1 MSTSSILGTATGR
14 LEVLGNHTDYNQG
27 LVLAMGVGFTLEVQG
42 KTRKDDNLLLHAKDL
57 GQRWQGSLA
66 DLTPQPKAGWANYI
80 LGVLQGLK
88 DRGISLSG
96 LELESSSNLPMGAG
110 LSSSAALTVATQR
123 CLQKLWGFTM
133 PPLEM
138 AKISQE
144 AEHRYAGVKCGLLD
158 PMAILHAKKDHLV
171 LIDFRSL
178 EVTPIPFSKEALFVI
193 ASCGEKHALVDGE
206 YNERRQ
212 SCEEAARIL
221 GLTCLRE
228 IGLNAL
234 RERKGSI
241 PDRTYRRALHV
252 VGETDRVERAVACLK
267 KHDLP
272 GFGTLLDESQDSSRV
287 NFENSIPALDKLC
300 QASQQSPG
308 HLGARLS
315 GGGFGG
321 STLHLIEAAKEKE
334 FLASFLPKSET
345 ALGISLGHFQ
355 TRPENSSFKRTD
367 HAADGFAL

>member
-1 MSTSSILGTATGR
+1 MSSLSTHGTATGR

-27 LVLAMGVGFTLEVQG
+27 LVLAMGVGFTLEVHG
-42 KTRKDDNLLLHAKDL
+42 KSRKDDKLLLHAKDL
-57 GQRWQGSLA
+57 GQSWKGSLT
-66 DLTPQPKAGWANYI
+66 DLSPQPKTAWANYI

-88 DRGISLSG
+88 DRGVGLSG
-96 LELESSSNLPMGAG
+96 LELELTSNLPMGAG

-133 PPLEM
+133 PALEM

-158 PMAILHAKKDHLV
+158 PMAILHAQKDHLV
-171 LIDFRSL
+171 LIDFRSM

-212 SCEEAARIL
+212 SCEKAARLL
-221 GLTCLRE
+221 GLSSLRE
-228 IGLNAL
+228 IGLN
-234 RERKGSI
+234 EFTKRKGELPELI
-241 PDRTYRRALHV
+241 YRRALHV

-267 KHDLP
+267 RNELA
-272 GFGTLLDESQDSSRV
+272 GFGKLLDESQESSRV
-287 NFENSIPALDKLC
+287 NFENSILALDKLC
-300 QASQQSPG
+300 EASKNSPG

-321 STLHLIEAAKEKE
+321 STLHLIEKSKEKE
-334 FLASFLPKSET
+334 FLASFLRRAE
-345 ALGISLGHFQ
+345 ADLGHPIEYFQ
-355 TRPENSSFKRTD
+355 TRP
-367 HAADGFAL
+367 

>member
-1 MSTSSILGTATGR
+1 MPSAVTGTATGR

-27 LVLAMGVGFTLEVQG
+27 LVLAMGVGFTLEVSGQKRRDG
-42 KTRKDDNLLLHAKDL
+42 RLLFHANDL
-57 GQRWQGSLA
+57 GQKWEGSLD
-66 DLTPQPKAGWANYI
+66 DLSPRPQVPWANYI

-88 DRGISLSG
+88 DRGVSLSG
-96 LELESSSNLPMGAG
+96 LELEISSALPMGAG
-110 LSSSAALTVATQR
+110 LSSSAALTVANQR
-123 CLQKLWGFTM
+123 CLQSIWGFAM

-171 LIDFRSL
+171 LLDFRSL
-178 EVTPIPFSKEALFVI
+178 EVQTIPFPKEAVFVV
-193 ASCGEKHALVDGE
+193 AACGEKHALVDGE

-212 SCEEAARIL
+212 SCEEAARLL
-221 GLTCLRE
+221 GISSLRE
-228 IGLNAL
+228 IGL
-234 RERKGSI
+234 RELGRKKSEL
-241 PDRTYRRALHV
+241 PDLIYRRALHV

-267 KHDLP
+267 KNDLP
-272 GFGTLLDESQDSSRV
+272 GFGRLLDESQESSRL

-300 QASQQSPG
+300 EASRNSPG

-321 STLHLIEAAKEKE
+321 STLHLIETRQEKE
-334 FLASFLPKSET
+334 FLSSFLAKAQSQ
-345 ALGISLGHFQ
+345 LGHPIDHFL
-355 TRPENSSFKRTD
+355 TRP
-367 HAADGFAL
+367 A

>member
-1 MSTSSILGTATGR
+1 MASSSILGTATGR

-27 LVLAMGVGFTLEVQG
+27 LVLAMGVGFTLEVHG
-42 KTRKDDNLLLHAKDL
+42 KKRADEKLLLRAKDL
-57 GQRWQGSLA
+57 GQVWEGSLA
-66 DLTPQPKAGWANYI
+66 DLSPQPKTAWANYI

-88 DRGISLSG
+88 DRGVGLSG
-96 LELESSSNLPMGAG
+96 LELELTSNLPMGAG

-133 PPLEM
+133 PALEM

-171 LIDFRSL
+171 LIDFRSM
-178 EVTPIPFSKEALFVI
+178 EVTAIPFSKEALFVV

-221 GLTCLRE
+221 GLSSLRE
-228 IGLNAL
+228 IGLNELAK
-234 RERKGSI
+234 RKGTLPEQI
-241 PDRTYRRALHV
+241 YRRALHV
-252 VGETDRVERAVACLK
+252 VGETDRVKRAVACLK
-267 KHDLP
+267 RNDLA
-272 GFGTLLDESQDSSRV
+272 GFGKLLDESQESSRV

-300 QASQQSPG
+300 EASQQSPG

-321 STLHLIEAAKEKE
+321 STLHLIEKSKEKE
-334 FLASFLPKSET
+334 FLAAFLPKANGT
-345 ALGISLGHFQ
+345 LGHSLDYFLS
-355 TRPENSSFKRTD
+355 RP
-367 HAADGFAL
+367 

>member
-1 MSTSSILGTATGR
+1 MASPILGSATGR

-42 KTRKDDNLLLHAKDL
+42 KKRDDEKLLFHAKDL
-57 GQRWQGSLA
+57 GQKWEGSLA
-66 DLTPQPKAGWANYI
+66 DLTPQTNTGWANYI
-80 LGVLQGLK
+80 LGVLQSLR
-88 DRGISLSG
+88 DRGITHNG
-96 LELESSSNLPMGAG
+96 LELELSSNLPMGAG

-123 CLQKLWGFTM
+123 CLQKLWGYTI
-133 PPLEM
+133 PALEM

-144 AEHRYAGVKCGLLD
+144 AEHRYAGVKCGLMD
-158 PMAILHAKKDHLV
+158 PMAILNAKKDHLV

-178 EVTPIPFSKEALFVI
+178 EVTPIPFSQEALFVV

-212 SCEEAARIL
+212 SCEEAARLL
-221 GLTCLRE
+221 GVSSLRE
-228 IGLNAL
+228 IEHSKL
-234 RERKGSI
+234 EKRKADL

-252 VGETDRVERAVACLK
+252 VGENDRVQRAVDCLK
-267 KHDLP
+267 KSDLP
-272 GFGTLLDESQDSSRV
+272 GFGRLLDESQESSRV

-308 HLGARLS
+308 HFGARLS

-334 FLASFLPKSET
+334 FLASFLPKAQT
-345 ALGISLGHFQ
+345 ALGHRVQYFL
-355 TRPENSSFKRTD
+355 TRP
-367 HAADGFAL
+367 

>member
-27 LVLAMGVGFTLEVQG
+27 LVLAMGVGFTLEVHG
-42 KTRKDDNLLLHAKDL
+42 KKRADEKLLFRAKDL
-57 GQRWQGSLA
+57 GQSWEGSLA
-66 DLTPQPKAGWANYI
+66 DLSPQPKTAWANYI

-88 DRGISLSG
+88 DRGVGLTG
-96 LELESSSNLPMGAG
+96 LELELTSNLPMGAG

-133 PPLEM
+133 PVLEM

-144 AEHRYAGVKCGLLD
+144 AEHRYAGVKCGPLD

-171 LIDFRSL
+171 LIDFRSM
-178 EVTPIPFSKEALFVI
+178 EVTAIPFSKEALFVV

-212 SCEEAARIL
+212 SCEEAARLL
-221 GLTCLRE
+221 GLSSLRE
-228 IGLNAL
+228 IGLNEL
-234 RERKGSI
+234 TKRKGTLPEQI
-241 PDRTYRRALHV
+241 YRRALHV

-267 KHDLP
+267 KNDLP
-272 GFGTLLDESQDSSRV
+272 GFGKLLDESQQSSRV

-300 QASQQSPG
+300 EASQQSPG

-321 STLHLIEAAKEKE
+321 STLHLIEAVEEEK
-334 FLASFLPKSET
+334 FLPSFSEKT
-345 ALGISLGHFQ
+345 KNQLGYSLKYFLSH
-355 TRPENSSFKRTD
+355 PS
-367 HAADGFAL
+367 